1 MKLLRL
7 YLDNCCFNR
16 PYDDQSSLAVYLETQ
31 AKLDIQEQVKNHEVE
46 LVWSFILTAENE
58 ANPDCNIR
66 DKIAD
71 WMDLATIYVP
81 YNLDVEIYASK
92 LMERNGIDAK
102 DALHVA
108 CAVQADCNLL
118 ITTDKKL
125 IRRTGLIGDMRV
137 INPVHFV
144 TDYIEYTDYEK

>member
-1 MKLLRL
+1 M
-7 YLDNCCFNR
+7 
-16 PYDDQSSLAVYLETQ
+16 ETQ

-58 ANPDCNIR
+58 ANPDSNIR

-71 WMDLATIYVP
+71 WMDLAAIYVP
-81 YNLDVEIYASK
+81 YNLDVEIYAAK
-92 LMERNGIDAK
+92 LIEQYGIDAK

-125 IRRTGLIGDMRV
+125 IRRTRLIGDIRV

-144 TDYIEYTDYEK
+144 TDSRENTDYEE

>member
-1 MKLLRL
+1 M
-7 YLDNCCFNR
+7 
-16 PYDDQSSLAVYLETQ
+16 PVYLETQ
-31 AKLDIQEQVKNHEVE
+31 AKLNLQEQIKNHHVE

-71 WMDLATIYVP
+71 WMDLAIINVQHNPEIEVYAV
-81 YNLDVEIYASK
+81 NL
-92 LMERNGIDAK
+92 MNQNGIDAK

-108 CAVQADCNLL
+108 CAIQAGCDFL

-125 IRRTGLIGDMRV
+125 IRKAGQIGDMRV
-137 INPVHFV
+137 INPLHFV
-144 TDYIEYTDYEK
+144 TDYAEYIS